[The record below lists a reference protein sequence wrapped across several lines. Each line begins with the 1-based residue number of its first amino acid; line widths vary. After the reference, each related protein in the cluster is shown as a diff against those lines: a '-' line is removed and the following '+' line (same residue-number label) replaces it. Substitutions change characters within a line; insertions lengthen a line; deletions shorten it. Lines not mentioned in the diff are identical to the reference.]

1 MISWSVA
8 KLGWLANAAGIAARK
23 EWPEIWDAFFPTC
36 FDSNDLTVSM
46 KTFGVSG
53 LPLVKEKTGMLHAMF
68 LALDSRNLDR
78 AVRGQ
83 QLLFSIRKMS
93 MKSPCGFF

>member
-1 MISWSVA
+1 
-8 KLGWLANAAGIAARK
+8 
-23 EWPEIWDAFFPTC
+23 
-36 FDSNDLTVSM
+36 M